1 MELSAIQAQ
10 LQNPDYQFR
19 VKAIAALRDQSA
31 ADAIPLLQQQ
41 VADPE
46 FLVRTFVARELGYHR
61 TDASFATLLEMM
73 RGDNT
78 PNVRAEAANALSLF
92 GAVSAAH
99 LVSTFLQD
107 DHWLLRRSILA
118 ALCDMGSSAEI
129 WEVAECAIGNT
140 EDAATREAAIRSL
153 GILAPAPQAA
163 GAIALLTT
171 PTGGFGNR
179 WPMHSRIF
187 RQGAIAI
194 ASWPNSSKT
203 AIIGWWGRC
212 WRSCCPRQWDM
223 GDRCRL

>member
-92 GAVSAAH
+92 GTVSAAH

-153 GILAPAPQAA
+153 GMLAQASQA
-163 GAIALLTT
+163 TGAIALLTQLST
-171 PTGGFGNR
+171 DAD
-179 WPMHSRIF
+179 WRI
-187 RQGAIAI
+187 RQQVAYALKDFPAG
-194 ASWPNSSKT
+194 
-203 AIIGWWGRC
+203 
-212 WRSCCPRQWDM
+212 
-223 GDRCRL
+223 GDRDRVLAQLKQDSDHRVVGAVLEELLP